1 MNIILPLLQQFKDN
15 RWFKQVG
22 CIEGEFSKTI
32 TLNLPSTNLGQQ
44 LYFNSD
50 TELDNAIIK
59 TIEVVISTNSN
70 VTIYQNSFLDTI
82 SSTLATQ
89 AMLTISN
96 NAREV
101 ISQMPLYTL
110 IRSLNQGKPAYF
122 YLDNVIWQNCYIELL
137 NTAGYATTNGF
148 FIRVTYD
155 RKDII

>member
-1 MNIILPLLQQFKDN
+1 MNVILPLLQQFKDN

-32 TLNLPSTNLGQQ
+32 TLNLPTTNLGQQ
-44 LYFNSD
+44 IYFNSD

-59 TIEVVISTNSN
+59 TIEVVIATNQGN
-70 VTIYQNSFLDTI
+70 TIYQNSVLDTI
-82 SSTLATQ
+82 SSSLATK

-96 NAREV
+96 NEREV

-122 YLDNVIWQNCYIELL
+122 YLDSVIWQNCYIELL
-137 NTAGYATTNGF
+137 DTAGFTTNNGF
-148 FIRVTYD
+148 FVRVTYD
-155 RKDII
+155 RKDNI

>member
-1 MNIILPLLQQFKDN
+1 MNIILPLLQQFKDS
-15 RWFKQVG
+15 RWAKPSG
-22 CIEGEFSKTI
+22 CIEGEYSKTI
-32 TLNLPSTNLGQQ
+32 TLNVPSTNLGQQ
-44 LYFNSD
+44 IYFNSD

-59 TIEVVISTNSN
+59 TIEVVISTNQLS
-70 VTIYQNSFLDTI
+70 TIYQNSTLDTI
-82 SSTLATQ
+82 SSGLATR

-96 NAREV
+96 NNREV

-137 NTAGYATTNGF
+137 NTSGYTTNNGF

>member
-82 SSTLATQ
+82 SSNLHSKSIVVLQ
-89 AMLTISN
+89 
-96 NAREV
+96 
-101 ISQMPLYTL
+101 ISQQPCFSKNKL
-110 IRSLNQGKPAYF
+110 
-122 YLDNVIWQNCYIELL
+122 
-137 NTAGYATTNGF
+137 
-148 FIRVTYD
+148 
-155 RKDII
+155 

>member
-1 MNIILPLLQQFKDN
+1 MNVILPLLQQFKDN

-32 TLNLPSTNLGQQ
+32 TLNLPTTNLGQQ

-59 TIEVVISTNSN
+59 TIEVVISTNQIN
-70 VTIYQNSFLDTI
+70 TIYQNSTLDTI
-82 SSTLATQ
+82 SSGLATK
-89 AMLTISN
+89 AMLTLSN
-96 NAREV
+96 NSREV

-110 IRSLNQGKPAYF
+110 IRSLNQGKPSYF
-122 YLDNVIWQNCYIELL
+122 YIDNIIWQNCYIELL
-137 NTAGYATTNGF
+137 NTAGFSTVNGF

-155 RKDII
+155 RKDTF

>member
-15 RWFKQVG
+15 RWSKHTG
-22 CIEGEFSKTI
+22 CIEGEYSKTI

-44 LYFNSD
+44 IYFDSD

-59 TIEVVISTNSN
+59 TIEVVISTNQ
-70 VTIYQNSFLDTI
+70 TYTYYQNQTLDTI
-82 SSTLATQ
+82 SSGLATK

-96 NAREV
+96 NQREV

-137 NTAGYATTNGF
+137 NTAGFTTGNGF

>member
-1 MNIILPLLQQFKDN
+1 MNIISPLLQQFKDN

-44 LYFNSD
+44 IYFNSD

-59 TIEVVISTNSN
+59 TIEVVISTNQIT
-70 VTIYQNSFLDTI
+70 TIYQNSVLDTI
-82 SSTLATQ
+82 SSGLASK

-122 YLDNVIWQNCYIELL
+122 CLDNVIWQNCYIELL
-137 NTAGYATTNGF
+137 DTAGFSTSKGF

>member
-1 MNIILPLLQQFKDN
+1 MNIITPLLQQFKDN
-15 RWFKQVG
+15 RWFKQTG
-22 CIEGEFSKTI
+22 CIEGEYSKTI
-32 TLNLPSTNLGQQ
+32 TLNLPSTQLGQQ
-44 LYFNSD
+44 IYFNSD

-59 TIEVVISTNSN
+59 TIEVVISTNSI
-70 VTIYQNSFLDTI
+70 VTEYQNQVLDTI
-82 SSTLATQ
+82 SSTLATR
-89 AMLTISN
+89 AMFTISN

-122 YLDNVIWQNCYIELL
+122 CLDNVIWQNCYIELL
-137 NTAGYATTNGF
+137 NTSGFSTSNGF

>member
-1 MNIILPLLQQFKDN
+1 MNVILPLLQQFKDN

-32 TLNLPSTNLGQQ
+32 TLNLPSTQLGQQ
-44 LYFNSD
+44 IYFNSD

-59 TIEVVISTNSN
+59 TIEVVIATNQGN
-70 VTIYQNSFLDTI
+70 TIYQNSVLDTI
-82 SSTLATQ
+82 SSSLATK

-96 NAREV
+96 NEREV

-122 YLDNVIWQNCYIELL
+122 YLDSVIWQNCYIELL
-137 NTAGYATTNGF
+137 DTAGFTTNNGF
-148 FIRVTYD
+148 FVRVTYD
-155 RKDII
+155 RKDNI

>member
-1 MNIILPLLQQFKDN
+1 MNIISPLLQQFKDN

-44 LYFNSD
+44 IYFNSD

-59 TIEVVISTNSN
+59 TIEVVISTNQIT
-70 VTIYQNSFLDTI
+70 TIYQNEVLDTI
-82 SSTLATQ
+82 SSGLASK

-122 YLDNVIWQNCYIELL
+122 CLDNVIWQNCYIELL
-137 NTAGYATTNGF
+137 DTAGFSTTNGF

>member
-1 MNIILPLLQQFKDN
+1 MNIITPLLQQFKDN
-15 RWFKQVG
+15 RWFKQTG
-22 CIEGEFSKTI
+22 CIEGEYSKTI

-44 LYFNSD
+44 IYFNSD

-59 TIEVVISTNSN
+59 TIEVVISTNQIN
-70 VTIYQNSFLDTI
+70 TVYQNEVLDTI
-82 SSTLATQ
+82 SSTLATR

-122 YLDNVIWQNCYIELL
+122 CLDNVIWQNCYIELL
-137 NTAGYATTNGF
+137 DTTGFSTTNGF

>member
-1 MNIILPLLQQFKDN
+1 MNVILPLLQQFKDN

-32 TLNLPSTNLGQQ
+32 TLNLPTTNLGQQ
-44 LYFNSD
+44 IYFNSD

-59 TIEVVISTNSN
+59 TIEVVINTNQAN
-70 VTIYQNSFLDTI
+70 TIYQNSALDTLT
-82 SSTLATQ
+82 SGLATR

-96 NAREV
+96 NQREV

-110 IRSLNQGKPAYF
+110 IRSINQGKPAYF
-122 YLDNVIWQNCYIELL
+122 YLNDVVWQNCYIELL
-137 NTAGYATTNGF
+137 NTTGFTTSIGF

>member
-1 MNIILPLLQQFKDN
+1 MNVILPLLQQFKDN

-32 TLNLPSTNLGQQ
+32 TLNLPTTNLGQQ

-59 TIEVVISTNSN
+59 TIEVVISTNQIN
-70 VTIYQNSFLDTI
+70 TIYQNSTLDTI
-82 SSTLATQ
+82 SSGLATK
-89 AMLTISN
+89 AMLTLSN
-96 NAREV
+96 NSREV

-122 YLDNVIWQNCYIELL
+122 YIDNIIWQNCYIELL
-137 NTAGYATTNGF
+137 NTAGYSTVNGF

-155 RKDII
+155 RKDTI

>member
-1 MNIILPLLQQFKDN
+1 MNIITPLLQQFKDN

-44 LYFNSD
+44 IYFKSD

-59 TIEVVISTNSN
+59 TIEVVISTNQITT
-70 VTIYQNSFLDTI
+70 VYQNEVLDTI
-82 SSTLATQ
+82 SSGLATK

-96 NAREV
+96 DAREV

-122 YLDNVIWQNCYIELL
+122 CLDNVIWQNCYIELL
-137 NTAGYATTNGF
+137 DTAGFSTTNGF

>member
-32 TLNLPSTNLGQQ
+32 TLNLPSTQLGQQ
-44 LYFNSD
+44 IYFNSD

-59 TIEVVISTNSN
+59 TIEVVINTNQAN
-70 VTIYQNSFLDTI
+70 TIYQNSALDTI
-82 SSTLATQ
+82 TSGLATR
-89 AMLTISN
+89 AILTISN
-96 NAREV
+96 NQREV

-122 YLDNVIWQNCYIELL
+122 YLNDVIWQNCYIELL
-137 NTAGYATTNGF
+137 NTTGFTTSLGF

>member
-1 MNIILPLLQQFKDN
+1 MNVILPLLQQFKDN

-32 TLNLPSTNLGQQ
+32 TLNLPTTNLGQQ
-44 LYFNSD
+44 IYFNSD

-59 TIEVVISTNSN
+59 TIEVVIATNQGN
-70 VTIYQNSFLDTI
+70 TIYQNSVLDTI
-82 SSTLATQ
+82 SSSLATK

-96 NAREV
+96 NEREV

-122 YLDNVIWQNCYIELL
+122 YLDNIIWQNCYIELL
-137 NTAGYATTNGF
+137 DTAGFTTNNGF
-148 FIRVTYD
+148 FVRVTYD
-155 RKDII
+155 RKDNI

>member
-1 MNIILPLLQQFKDN
+1 MNIITPLLQQFKDN
-15 RWFKQVG
+15 RWFKQTG
-22 CIEGEFSKTI
+22 CIEGEYSKTI

-44 LYFNSD
+44 IYFNSD

-59 TIEVVISTNSN
+59 TIEVVISTNQIN
-70 VTIYQNSFLDTI
+70 TVYQNSVLDTI
-82 SSTLATQ
+82 SSGLAAK

-96 NAREV
+96 NSREV

-122 YLDNVIWQNCYIELL
+122 CLDNVIWQNCYIELL
-137 NTAGYATTNGF
+137 DTAGFATTNGF

>member
-1 MNIILPLLQQFKDN
+1 MNVILPLLQQFKDN

-32 TLNLPSTNLGQQ
+32 TLNLPTTNLGQQ
-44 LYFNSD
+44 IYFNSD

-59 TIEVVISTNSN
+59 TIEVVINTNQAN
-70 VTIYQNSFLDTI
+70 TIYQNSALDTLT
-82 SSTLATQ
+82 SGLATR

-96 NAREV
+96 NQREV

-110 IRSLNQGKPAYF
+110 IRSINQGKPAYF
-122 YLDNVIWQNCYIELL
+122 YLNDVIWQNCYIELL
-137 NTAGYATTNGF
+137 NTTGFNTSIGF